1 MFPKHPWLCF
11 PLITQWLEL
20 DTQMVVLST
29 THTINS
35 TMGRNGW
42 EKGPLARSRKAQDAA
57 HIVGQAVLETA
68 RWGPGRST
76 WQAGDLSWK
85 PATWLPSTVTHVSAA
100 WLARTVSWRSLK
112 NPSLSH
118 RLCLMG
124 FSPKAA
130 LHNLFWCHWTWEE
143 TPGLRCTSCEG
154 VVRKGLSFLWK
165 PTERQNPH
173 HYEDR
178 V

>member
-1 MFPKHPWLCF
+1 MFPKHPWLCV

-20 DTQMVVLST
+20 DAQMVVLST

-42 EKGPLARSRKAQDAA
+42 EKGPLVRSRKAQDAA

-118 RLCLMG
+118 KALPYG
-124 FSPKAA
+124 FLSKSG
-130 LHNLFWCHWTWEE
+130 LHNLFDATELGRRPQDCAA
-143 TPGLRCTSCEG
+143 PA
-154 VVRKGLSFLWK
+154 VRG
-165 PTERQNPH
+165 
-173 HYEDR
+173 
-178 V
+178 